1 MLPIKYL
8 APLAGL
14 VSLASAAELT
24 PVADYGD
31 NPAGVDM

>member
-1 MLPIKYL
+1 MLSLKTL

-14 VSLASAAELT
+14 VSLAFGANYT
-24 PVADYGD
+24 QVTDYGD

>member
-1 MLPIKYL
+1 MLSIKYL

-14 VSLASAAELT
+14 VSLASAADLT
-24 PVADYGD
+24 QVSDYGA